1 VTFKEE
7 AHKLVESLPDDASW
21 EDLMYKIYVHES
33 IQRGL
38 EDSSRVIRIDG
49 REITDWASF
58 HATFKRVFG
67 FPDVY
72 GRNGNAWIDCMTDL
86 DAPEHGMTTVHVKAG
101 ETLTIYLEHSRALR
115 QYPDILEGLME
126 MVDFVNSR
134 RRDFMPPQP
143 AILSV
148 QFDS

>member
-1 VTFKEE
+1 
-7 AHKLVESLPDDASW
+7 
-21 EDLMYKIYVHES
+21 MYEIYVHES
-33 IQRGL
+33 IQRRL

-49 REITDWASF
+49 REITAWVSF

-67 FPDVY
+67 FPDFY
-72 GRNGNAWIDCMTDL
+72 GHNSNAWIDCMSDL
-86 DAPEHGMTTVHVKAG
+86 DAPENGMTTIHVKAG
-101 ETLTIYLEHSRALR
+101 ETLTIYLEHSRTLR
-115 QYPDILEGLME
+115 QYPDILEGLLE

-143 AILSV
+143 AILTV